1 MSAASLSRELA
12 RWSVVSSIVLLAGC
26 ATFRKAPAAAPTQPA
41 AQNVPAP
48 PAPAVEPARDPV
60 ADLIVES
67 EGHFKAG
74 QEALELGHVEAART
88 EFDRAVNVLLE
99 SAYGG
104 RTEPRIREHFDRLVD
119 RISAYEIKALAEGD
133 GFTEKK
139 YETASIDELLAITTF
154 AEPPESTPELRSA
167 VESDLENVIHDVP
180 IPLNQKVLSYIA
192 LFQGRLH
199 DFLQEGMAR
208 GSKYLPMIQRVFRAE
223 GIPLDLAYVPLVE
236 SAFKTTAYS
245 RSKAKGVWQ
254 FVRGTGLEYGLRQDW
269 YLDERSDPEK
279 STTAAAKYL
288 SALADMFDGDWHV
301 ALASYNGGPGTMQ
314 RAMKRARSED
324 YWKLAARKGILP
336 RETREYVPMILA
348 AIVIARSPKQ
358 YGFEP
363 MVPGEGLVA
372 YDKVTLP
379 GPIDLRRVAEWANTT
394 IDEIQDLNPE
404 LRRWT
409 TPIRDKDYELRVPT
423 GTAVLVSGRLTE
435 AAPTELATLN
445 YYSVKNGETMTT
457 IARKLK
463 VGRTDLAEANY
474 LKVTSRLAVGQQLLV
489 PRETTVLMA
498 SRSDRAVPASASNVE
513 DRVVPAVN
521 ESSSRGSDSE
531 LVKTSYRVKRGDTLS
546 SIAREYNTNVAALQ
560 RWNQMTGSQIKV
572 GQRLTIYTSRT
583 D

>member
-1 MSAASLSRELA
+1 
-12 RWSVVSSIVLLAGC
+12 
-26 ATFRKAPAAAPTQPA
+26 
-41 AQNVPAP
+41 
-48 PAPAVEPARDPV
+48 
-60 ADLIVES
+60 LIAES

-74 QEALELGHVEAART
+74 QDALELGHVEAARSA
-88 EFDRAVNVLLE
+88 FDLAVNLLLE
-99 SAYGG
+99 SPYGARG
-104 RTEPRIREHFDRLVD
+104 EPRIREHFDRLID

-154 AEPPESTPELRSA
+154 AEPPDSTPELRSA

-208 GSKYLPMIQRVFRAE
+208 GAKYLPMIQRVFRAE
-223 GIPLDLAYVPLVE
+223 GLPLDLSYVPLVE

-269 YLDERSDPEK
+269 YIDERSDPEK
-279 STTAAAKYL
+279 ATTAAAKYL

-314 RAMKRARSED
+314 RAMKRARSDD
-324 YWKLAARKGILP
+324 YWKLSARKGVLP

-348 AIVIARSPKQ
+348 AIVIARSPRQ

-363 MVPGEGLVA
+363 MVPGEGLVPF
-372 YDKVTLP
+372 DTVTLP
-379 GPIDLRRVAEWANTT
+379 GPVDLRRVAEWADTT
-394 IDEIQDLNPE
+394 LDDIQSFNPE

-409 TPIRDKDYELRVPT
+409 TPVRDNDYELRVPA
-423 GTAVLVSGRLTE
+423 GTSVLVSARLAE

-445 YYSVKNGETMTT
+445 YYTVKRGETMTT
-457 IARKLK
+457 IARKLS
-463 VGRTDLAEANY
+463 VARTDLAEANY
-474 LKVTSRLAVGQQLLV
+474 LKVASRLSVGQQLMV
-489 PRETTVLMA
+489 PRETTALMA
-498 SRSDRAVPASASNVE
+498 ARSDRPVPVSASNVE
-513 DRVVPAVN
+513 DRVVPAVGGP
-521 ESSSRGSDSE
+521 SGRSSDSE

-546 SIAREYNTNVAALQ
+546 SIARDYNTTVASLQ
-560 RWNQMTGSQIKV
+560 RWNQIAGSQIRI
-572 GQRLTIYTSRT
+572 GQRLTIFSSRT